1 MFFFQKYRQ
10 ILSGD
15 IIHVRRADMQ
25 SIDAFLHI
33 NNVVGNEKDPVNI
46 LNYSFILFFWYF
58 KRVMVKWKNF
68 RRSKQEIE
76 SFIFLRRKI
85 DQEIGKALGALGG

>member
-1 MFFFQKYRQ
+1 LFSQKYRQ

-33 NNVVGNEKDPVNI
+33 NNIVGNEKDPVKI
-46 LNYSFILFFWYF
+46 LNYSL
-58 KRVMVKWKNF
+58 
-68 RRSKQEIE
+68 
-76 SFIFLRRKI
+76 IFLDTLK
-85 DQEIGKALGALGG
+85 E

>member
-1 MFFFQKYRQ
+1 MKYVCFFQKYRQ

-33 NNVVGNEKDPVNI
+33 NNVVGNEKDLVNI
-46 LNYSFILFFWYF
+46 LNNLLKFDF
-58 KRVMVKWKNF
+58 
-68 RRSKQEIE
+68 
-76 SFIFLRRKI
+76 
-85 DQEIGKALGALGG
+85 